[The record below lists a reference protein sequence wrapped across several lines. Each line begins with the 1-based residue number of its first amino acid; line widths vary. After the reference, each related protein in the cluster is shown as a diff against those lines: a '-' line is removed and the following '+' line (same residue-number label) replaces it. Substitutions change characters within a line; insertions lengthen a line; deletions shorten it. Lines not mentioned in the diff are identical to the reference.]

1 MADIANVLVG
11 KATLSIRQPNDALA
25 EWSTAQRHVGN
36 YAAKLYKGG
45 SGNDGSTHIQ
55 FTPAGATT
63 VTQWTAGIVNN
74 SFWNYCQALLANWMQ
89 FEFRFEDPNSD
100 AWLEI
105 TAVPMQTYLGTGAWV
120 QRILALAT
128 PCGYGGVGELGASFF
143 NWGPL
148 TAANGVQAAVD
159 ADPAVD
165 TCADWILSRIR
176 IELWEA
182 TPERTGYVDTVTVM
196 GVTYA
201 IEPGATTPGLSLSSP
216 FTEVGYTEDGVQFEY
231 NADTFEAMVDEETFP
246 VQRVI
251 TTESIQITCNLA
263 EASMV
268 NLNTAMAGSVL
279 SGNILTFGNGVMKEM
294 NVKLEGI
301 DPDGFLCAIMLPR
314 VTASGT
320 VGVPYRKG
328 AISVIPLTLQ
338 ALKPA
343 TGNVCSVVYNEA

>member
-1 MADIANVLVG
+1 MANIANVLVG

-55 FTPAGATT
+55 FTPGGATT

-74 SFWNYCQALLANWMQ
+74 NFWHHSSPVTGNFAQ

-100 AWLEI
+100 AWVEI
-105 TAVPMQTYLGTGAWV
+105 TAVPLQTYLGTGAWV
-120 QRILALAT
+120 QTTLANAT
-128 PCGYGGVGELGASFF
+128 LCGYGGVGELGVSFF

-182 TPERTGYVDTVTVM
+182 TPVRTAYIDTVTVM
-196 GVTYA
+196 GATYA
-201 IEPGATTPGLSLSSP
+201 IEPGATTAGLSLSSP
-216 FTEVGYTEDGVQFEY
+216 FVEVGYTADGVTMEY
-231 NADTFEAMVDEETFP
+231 NADTFDAMVDEETFP
-246 VQRVI
+246 VDRSI
-251 TTESIQITCNLA
+251 TAERLQITCNMA
-263 EASMV
+263 EASIA
-268 NLNTAMAGSVL
+268 NLDYAMAGAVL
-279 SGNILTFGNGVMKEM
+279 SGSILTFGLGAIKEM

-301 DPDGFLCAIMLPR
+301 DPAGFHLAIMLPR
-314 VTASGT
+314 VTAMGT
-320 VGVPYRKG
+320 VGMQYQKG
-328 AISVIPLTLQ
+328 GVTVVPLTLQ

-343 TGNVCSVVYNEA
+343 TGHVCTVVYNAA